1 MADNDPIPQPL
12 IEQTSSS
19 EHHYELMALVQ
30 AIQSLTGVG
39 SGGLGGSDVHFAE
52 IVEELHAIRTLLE
65 QSHTATE
72 SIRQEVQQVLEAHA
86 QSAQEYMHQIDEP
99 VPVDYYPFV
108 SMPTGTSVRNLP
120 DGGRLFGF
128 TDGAFLRVFADKQM
142 SFIDEGGTAVPV
154 PPPVGGKVTLPDGRE
169 LALIPDAI
177 KVTHEAAGI
186 EGLPEATEPV
196 LASPGRYTV
205 VLPDG
210 TRLDV
215 YHRERA
221 IAVINTS
228 GTIDVLGIL
237 RIYGIGEEVQSR
249 SVSGGAK
256 NFRALESGHAGMI
269 EADGTIHLSLSN
281 GLDLIVHFPDDPGRE
296 TDEDHGSMCLNCVE
310 PD

>member
-1 MADNDPIPQPL
+1 MADNNPTPQPL

-39 SGGLGGSDVHFAE
+39 SGGSGGTDLQLAE
-52 IVEELHAIRTLLE
+52 IAGELHAIRTLME

-86 QSAQEYMHQIDEP
+86 QSAQEYLHQVDEP
-99 VPVDYYPFV
+99 AAMDYYPFM
-108 SMPTGTSVRNLP
+108 SMPAGTSVRNLP

-128 TDGAFLRVFADKQM
+128 TDGAFLRVFADRQM

-169 LALIPDAI
+169 LMLVPDAI

-196 LASPGRYTV
+196 LASPGRYSV

-215 YHRERA
+215 YQNERA

-228 GTIDVLGIL
+228 GTIDVLGIS
-237 RIYGIGEEVQSR
+237 RIYGIGEEVQGR
-249 SVSGGAK
+249 SLSGGSK
-256 NFRALESGHAGMI
+256 SFRALESSHAGMI
-269 EADGTIHLSLSN
+269 EVDGTIHLSLSG
-281 GLDLIVHFPDDPGRE
+281 GLDLVIRFPETFPGGDE
-296 TDEDHGSMCLNCVE
+296 TSGAVCFNCVE